1 MLRNFHISQNQPLFA
16 NDLTDP
22 WETDPLTTEISPKAP
37 PGFIRKIEAKI
48 RHDSE
53 HLMTAA
59 TLDVPLI
66 AAPKPPEGLRPDRLL
81 LQDAIKIHGFDQLQL
96 GQAIV
101 QALALLWWS
110 NGNRR
115 GRAF

>member
-1 MLRNFHISQNQPLFA
+1 
-16 NDLTDP
+16 
-22 WETDPLTTEISPKAP
+22 
-37 PGFIRKIEAKI
+37 
-48 RHDSE
+48 
-53 HLMTAA
+53 
-59 TLDVPLI
+59 
-66 AAPKPPEGLRPDRLL
+66 